1 VSVCAL
7 LALILRKLSIPKKT
21 VEHLG
26 REAAAFTRR
35 IVEGKRVRVEFDPAN
50 ASQGHKDNT
59 RQIMTCF
66 LFDLSGGQFPGLA
79 SDKPRPAH

>member
-7 LALILRKLSIPKKT
+7 IGVDTPETKHPEKT

-26 REAAAFTRR
+26 REAAAFTRP
-35 IVEGKRVRVEFDPAN
+35 IVEGKRVRVESDPAN

-59 RQIMTCF
+59 RQLMTCF
-66 LFDLSGGQFPGLA
+66 WFDLSGGQFPRTG
-79 SDKPRPAH
+79 K